1 VKTYEKDGGEKLI
14 YQEPWYR
21 DGQFAGVV
29 EISFEIP
36 FDLPHF
42 VRDLTAL
49 RALSWAI
56 AFVALAAAG

>member
-1 VKTYEKDGGEKLI
+1 
-14 YQEPWYR
+14 
-21 DGQFAGVV
+21 VV